1 MRTFLVCVLFLSA
14 LAAERAADAQDDV
27 KQQPA
32 DQANSDSQK
41 ANSDSQKDGE
51 PKSTESIQEK
61 VDDVADKVNQDE
73 RAQAAAAGI
82 LKPIYQLAERFSFS
96 SFHWI
101 AFALMATG
109 VVAFALQLVIG
120 KLLLI
125 FRMELDLGEIL
136 SDVMGLAISVIG
148 LVLTT
153 QAATENSKFAQNAV
167 AVLSASAVGLVLGF
181 IFFRIGFGSEA
192 RAAKVRK

>member
-1 MRTFLVCVLFLSA
+1 MLQELT
-14 LAAERAADAQDDV
+14 
-27 KQQPA
+27 
-32 DQANSDSQK
+32 
-41 ANSDSQKDGE
+41 
-51 PKSTESIQEK
+51 KSTESIQEK

-136 SDVMGLAISVIG
+136 SDEGYTTGAFVSAF
-148 LVLTT
+148 VLDRRFGIDQHAPLPFSLEDPPDLDGAPACSRGPGTP
-153 QAATENSKFAQNAV
+153 V
-167 AVLSASAVGLVLGF
+167 SASSRPTGGTGASTSTTPAT
-181 IFFRIGFGSEA
+181 RPT
-192 RAAKVRK
+192 